1 MREVRFNLGLG
12 EKKDVKL
19 HVRNAFAQEAT
30 QTIALVR
37 PGRGL
42 GVPGMNSPGAPAPG
56 TVIPQDKIHEL
67 INPRG
72 RQ

>member
-1 MREVRFNLGLG
+1 LNAG

-19 HVRNAFAQEAT
+19 HVRNAFAQEAP
-30 QTIALVR
+30 QTFPLAR

-42 GVPGMNSPGAPAPG
+42 GAPNLGAVPGAAPVPGVPG
-56 TVIPQDKIHEL
+56 GVIPQDKIHEL

-72 RQ
+72 HQ